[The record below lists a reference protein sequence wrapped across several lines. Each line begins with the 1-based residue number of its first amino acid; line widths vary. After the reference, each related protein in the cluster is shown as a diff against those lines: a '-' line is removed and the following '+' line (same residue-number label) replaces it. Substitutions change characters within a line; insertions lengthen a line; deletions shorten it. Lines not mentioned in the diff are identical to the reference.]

1 MKRSVFVLICLVG
14 LLGCAGMQT
23 TTSQNHG
30 SVMMDSGFRQ
40 WNVDTPQEKAYFST
54 FPSDKVMTYRGEN
67 QVVHVY
73 KDPNSGVVYVGSQDA
88 LQSYLQKTNNQ
99 GMSPKPQGEGTW
111 DPDFWTMWQD
121 EQGAP

>member
-1 MKRSVFVLICLVG
+1 MKRSVFVLICLIG

-40 WNVDTPQEKAYFST
+40 WNVDTPQEKAYFSN
-54 FPSDKVMTYRGEN
+54 FPSDKVMTHRREN

-73 KDPNSGVVYVGSQDA
+73 KDPNSGVVYVGDQDA
-88 LQSYLQKTNNQ
+88 LRRICKGPKTR
-99 GMSPKPQGEGTW
+99 G
-111 DPDFWTMWQD
+111 
-121 EQGAP
+121 